1 MCVRL
6 TEVTLKS
13 HWQTAEK
20 ESATG
25 FQSWEMSQT
34 HREEQNQISG
44 TYIYT
49 HCYDPW
55 HRCCPINHPINM
67 GRNTHFSVAYSE
79 TIELESIKPVY

>member
-20 ESATG
+20 ESSTG

-49 HCYDPW
+49 H
-55 HRCCPINHPINM
+55 
-67 GRNTHFSVAYSE
+67 SE
-79 TIELESIKPVY
+79 VESNELHLLALL